1 MGRKNNNPRPHDAR
15 RVLEVDVKHVRRGV
29 SSGIRP
35 IPALGRD
42 AQPYPKLIKIDFS
55 VKTIALS
62 YIHRDEAAAVDGPG
76 GVWMERSCKWM
87 AGRRGYKQR

>member
-1 MGRKNNNPRPHDAR
+1 MVRNNPPLHDAR
-15 RVLEVDVKHVRRGV
+15 RALDADVQHVRRGV

-62 YIHRDEAAAVDGPG
+62 YIHRDEAAAADGPG
-76 GVWMERSCKWM
+76 GVWLERSCKWM
-87 AGRRGYKQR
+87 AGRWGYKQR

>member
-1 MGRKNNNPRPHDAR
+1 MVRNNPPLHDAGR
-15 RVLEVDVKHVRRGV
+15 ALDADLQDVRRGV

-87 AGRRGYKQR
+87 AGRWGCKQR

>member
-1 MGRKNNNPRPHDAR
+1 MRNNPPLHDAR
-15 RVLEVDVKHVRRGV
+15 RALDADVQHVRRGV

-62 YIHRDEAAAVDGPG
+62 YIHRDEAAADDGPG
-76 GVWMERSCKWM
+76 GVWLER
-87 AGRRGYKQR
+87 YVVQF